1 MPNGR
6 RGDARC
12 GMRLERRARDVLPA
26 DDHVTDGESIVPVAA
41 VEQWRL
47 HRETL
52 RVAPFDSNDT

>member
-6 RGDARC
+6 QVGAQC
-12 GMRLERRARDVLPA
+12 GMRLERGAREVLPA
-26 DDHVTDGESIVPVAA
+26 DDHVTDGESNVPVAA

-52 RVAPFDSNDT
+52 RVAAFDSNDK